1 MLWNPGIRRSD
12 GGEASSEE
20 GDRGAWSPG
29 GGRVAAQVVAG
40 AEMSGVMTMEKGPG
54 GLVIRRWS
62 RNFGGHHFYL
72 EDFLSC
78 HQALRTTEADAL

>member
-1 MLWNPGIRRSD
+1 M
-12 GGEASSEE
+12 
-20 GDRGAWSPG
+20 
-29 GGRVAAQVVAG
+29 VAG